1 MFNELRQKM
10 NNIKSVFSIKDLE
23 NLSGIK
29 AHTIRIWEKRYN
41 ILTPMRTETNIRL
54 YDSEN
59 LQKLLNITLLHKY
72 GYKISNISKL
82 SEEKIPQLVN
92 DIISE
97 KNIKNHAIS
106 SFKIAMMNFDQAL
119 FLNTYDKLLSEKSF
133 QSIFTDI
140 LIPFLIETGFLW
152 QTSTISVAHEHFISY
167 LIKQKL
173 LINTEKLQYNIPTKK
188 DKVFVLYL
196 PKNEIHELG
205 LMYLNYEIQL
215 NGYKT
220 IYLGEN
226 VPIESLVDV
235 KKYFDNI
242 TYLCYMTVEPNKS
255 AINNYLQEIKKEVL
269 TDNSKFWVLGRMVEN
284 ISNNPAVDKIT
295 VFTSIKDIVTLL

>member
-1 MFNELRQKM
+1 M
-10 NNIKSVFSIKDLE
+10 NNIKNVFSIKDLE

-41 ILTPMRTETNIRL
+41 VLAPMRTETNIRL
-54 YDSEN
+54 YDVAN
-59 LQKLLNITLLHKY
+59 LQKLLNITLLHKH
-72 GYKISNISKL
+72 GYKISNISRL
-82 SEEKIPQLVN
+82 PEESISQLVN
-92 DIISE
+92 EIASE
-97 KNIKNHAIS
+97 KNFKNHAIS

-119 FLNTYDKLLSEKSF
+119 FLNTYDKLLSEKPF
-133 QSIFTDI
+133 QSVFIDI

-152 QTSTISVAHEHFISY
+152 QTSTISIAHEHFISY

-173 LINTEKLQYNIPTKK
+173 LINTEKLQYNPPTKK

-205 LMYLNYEIQL
+205 LMYLNYELLL

-220 IYLGEN
+220 IYLGED
-226 VPIESLVDV
+226 VPIDSLIDV

-242 TYLCYMTVEPNKS
+242 TYLCYMTVEPNQS
-255 AINNYLQEIKKEVL
+255 AINNYLQEINDKVL
-269 TDNSKFWVLGRMVEN
+269 TDDSRFWAIGRMVEN
-284 ISNNPAVDKIT
+284 IDTNPAGDKMSI
-295 VFTSIKDIVTLL
+295 FTSIKDIVAYL

>member
-1 MFNELRQKM
+1 M
-10 NNIKSVFSIKDLE
+10 NNIKNVFSIKDLE

-41 ILTPMRTETNIRL
+41 VLAPMRTETNIRL
-54 YDSEN
+54 YDIVN
-59 LQKLLNITLLHKY
+59 LQKLLNITLLHKH
-72 GYKISNISKL
+72 GYKISNISRL
-82 SEEKIPQLVN
+82 PEESISQLVN
-92 DIISE
+92 EIASE
-97 KNIKNHAIS
+97 KNFKNHAIS

-119 FLNTYDKLLSEKSF
+119 FLNTYDKLLSEKPF
-133 QSIFTDI
+133 QSVFIDI

-152 QTSTISVAHEHFISY
+152 QTSTISIAHEHFISY

-173 LINTEKLQYNIPTKK
+173 LINTEKLQYNLPTKK

-205 LMYLNYEIQL
+205 LMYLNYELLL

-220 IYLGEN
+220 IYLGED
-226 VPIESLVDV
+226 VPIDSLIDV

-242 TYLCYMTVEPNKS
+242 TYLCYMTVEPNQS
-255 AINNYLQEIKKEVL
+255 AINNYLQEINDKVL
-269 TDNSKFWVLGRMVEN
+269 TDDSRFWAIGRMVEN
-284 ISNNPAVDKIT
+284 IDTSQAGDKMT
-295 VFTSIKDIVTLL
+295 VFTSIKDIVAYL